1 MSVHSPRVRAVVFVK
16 DAADAVLAD
25 VLLQDDVAFARLAAG
40 LLPERGA
47 ASLQEGDELVV
58 RQVTFMSARRGSG
71 GLREGRLRRPR
82 RTDAPLDHDEVV
94 PLFLHDEFPRSGFG
108 RPGRFLPPR
117 LRKQLDGSLLPCAL
131 AREGSPG
138 TPRIKVLQPRL
149 PDPDRLPPLPATL
162 MQRFPALATRAQG
175 VFLRLFD
182 ERRDGLD
189 EVDEVEQREED
200 GRSDAAD
207 AGAAVEGAERARGT

>member
-1 MSVHSPRVRAVVFVK
+1 MSADSPRVRAVVFVK

-25 VLLQDDVAFARLAAG
+25 VLLQDDVAFARPAAG

-47 ASLQEGDELVV
+47 TSLQEGDELVV
-58 RQVTFMSARRGSG
+58 RQVTFTSARRGSG
-71 GLREGRLRRPR
+71 GLRQGRLRRPR
-82 RTDAPLDHDEVV
+82 RTDAPLNHDEVV

-108 RPGRFLPPR
+108 RPARFLPPR
-117 LRKQLDGSLLPCAL
+117 LRKKLDGPLLAFRP
-131 AREGSPG
+131 EGSAR
-138 TPRIKVLQPRL
+138 TPRVKVLQPRL
-149 PDPDRLPPLPATL
+149 PDPDRLPPLPTTL
-162 MQRFPALATRAQG
+162 VQRFPALATRAQG
-175 VFLRLFD
+175 VFPRLFD

-207 AGAAVEGAERARGT
+207 AGAAVEGAERAGGT